1 MLVSSKKLIED
12 EVMKNLLTA
21 HERLADS
28 GTVSEIIR
36 LSKHILRLAD
46 KRHDVLVDVV
56 AKDQEQRRDEPV

>member
-1 MLVSSKKLIED
+1 MRVSRKKLIED

-46 KRHDVLVDVV
+46 KRHDVLVDVI
-56 AKDQEQRRDEPV
+56 AKDQQQRRDEPV